1 MQHQLEVFDNV
12 ENLGFYLGKMTTD
25 LDPLFF
31 IGDKPI
37 YQFEGWSN
45 EGHVFYRDGDG
56 NLFVIYECLDAFN
69 EGNLYVLEGNK
80 KIKVTK
86 KPNIVANNHVY
97 FKD

>member
-1 MQHQLEVFDNV
+1 MVHLCKDQLEVFDNV

-45 EGHVFYRDGDG
+45 EGHVFIEMEME
-56 NLFVIYECLDAFN
+56 IYL
-69 EGNLYVLEGNK
+69 LYMSV
-80 KIKVTK
+80 
-86 KPNIVANNHVY
+86 
-97 FKD
+97 